1 MALLRL
7 QAKHGF
13 SIVAIGDDKQAQAIE
28 AGSTIALLRK
38 ALGAEAV
45 PELESTVRQ
54 LRDRDKET
62 SLLFRQGRAEE
73 AIARL
78 REDGH
83 AVLVQGGHRHAV
95 EAVADLWE
103 ARQRAN
109 AGRDGYTLTVSAP
122 TNADARAIS
131 AAIRERRRAGG
142 EVGPRP
148 GDGPG
153 HRPERRRIRA
163 APRRRRPGAPV
174 RPHHRR
180 ASAAR
185 ASPSATTARVVTVER
200 IEDGRA
206 CSSATPRARPA
217 S

>member
-1 MALLRL
+1 MVVDELSQVGTAQALALLRL

-38 ALGAEAV
+38 ALGTDAV

-62 SLLFRQGRAEE
+62 SLLFRQGKAEE
-73 AIARL
+73 GIARL

-122 TNADARAIS
+122 TNSDARAIS
-131 AAIRERRRAGG
+131 AAIRERRRRDG
-142 EVGPRP
+142 EVGPDQVTLQAADQNGVEYELP
-148 GDGPG
+148 LAVGDRVRLFARTPASL
-153 HRPERRRIRA
+153 RRQGRQ
-163 APRRRRPGAPV
+163 
-174 RPHHRR
+174 
-180 ASAAR
+180 S
-185 ASPSATTARVVTVER
+185 SATTA
-200 IEDGRA
+200 
-206 CSSATPRARPA
+206 PW
-217 S
+217 